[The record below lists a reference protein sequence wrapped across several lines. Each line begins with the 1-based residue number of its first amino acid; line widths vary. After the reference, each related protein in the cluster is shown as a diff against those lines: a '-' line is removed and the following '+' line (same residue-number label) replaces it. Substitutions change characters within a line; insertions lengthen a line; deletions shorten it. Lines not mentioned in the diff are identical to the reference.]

1 MTKFAYKNNRKKPPY
16 KSILSYFFFGLMF
29 TWLLVSI
36 YFEVSP
42 IDILKKG
49 VVSIG
54 SVGTTKTIE
63 SLELELLK
71 KDSIILALEKQLN
84 LSNTDG
90 LKKAIVKVSSSTL
103 NMRDKPS
110 LASDIVIQIPVE
122 SEVDILFYD
131 TETYYLEG
139 KPGKWCKIKYAGQE
153 GWVWG
158 NFLLV
163 TQ

>member
-29 TWLLVSI
+29 TWLIVSI

-54 SVGTTKTIE
+54 SVGNTKTIE

-71 KDSIILALEKQLN
+71 KDSIIMALEQQLN
-84 LSNTDG
+84 ISNTDG

-103 NMRDKPS
+103 NMRDKAS
-110 LASDIVIQIPVE
+110 LASDIVLQIPVE
-122 SEVDILFYD
+122 SEVDILYYD

-139 KPGKWCKIKYAGQE
+139 KQGKWCKIKYAGQE

>member
-1 MTKFAYKNNRKKPPY
+1 MTKFSYKNNRKKPPY
-16 KSILSYFFFGLMF
+16 KSILSYVFVGLLF
-29 TWLLVSI
+29 IWLLISI

-63 SLELELLK
+63 SLELELK
-71 KDSIILALEKQLN
+71 QKDSIINILERQLN
-84 LSNTDG
+84 KTSTDG

-110 LASDIVIQIPVE
+110 LASDIVLQIPVE

-139 KPGKWCKIKYAGQE
+139 KQGKWCKIKYAGEE